1 MICRVAGSRGFGS
14 HMSPR
19 ALMKGHIMTTS
30 LDAARRFWR
39 ADRDH
44 PDNNPNVG
52 PVMLAV
58 LKTVAAEKETK

>member
-1 MICRVAGSRGFGS
+1 MNRLVAGWRGFGS
-14 HMSPR
+14 HTSPR
-19 ALMKGHIMTTS
+19 ALTKGHIMTTS

-44 PDNNPNVG
+44 PDVAKDCG

-58 LKTVAAEKETK
+58 LETVAKEKDE